1 MNKLPNHRSY
11 LVDHGR
17 DIIVI
22 FVLIILF
29 SLLLEQT
36 IRFYLFG
43 SDSLSYHKMKSVG
56 SMGYTGYLK
65 GSSIP
70 QVVYEFKPNIDS
82 YFKLVSFK
90 TNSRGLR
97 DREYSVEKPPN
108 TFRVAVIG
116 GSFTVPAG
124 VEIEDAFHTLLED
137 RLNRESP
144 SLDYEFINFGVS
156 GYRIN
161 NKIATLIY
169 KALEYKPDLVLF
181 VLDSSQFTEED
192 VEKYFPKRRKNY
204 FFQSFTYKLI
214 SNNKLFKLNNKKDEE
229 FINEHLRQLNKFD
242 TDLQKLSEISEEYK
256 IPICVVVLD
265 QDYSHLGLG
274 KEIESLV
281 KKNNLFFSSTVPAF
295 KNTNFED
302 LAIYQIDY
310 HPNAEANQIFAQ
322 AIYNDLKEQSL
333 LKKE

>member
-1 MNKLPNHRSY
+1 MNTSPNHRSY
-11 LVDHGR
+11 LVGHGR

-22 FVLIILF
+22 VILVVLF

-43 SDSLSYHKMKSVG
+43 SDSFSYQKMKSVG
-56 SMGYTGYLK
+56 SMSYTGYQK
-65 GSSIP
+65 ESSIP
-70 QVVYEFKPNIDS
+70 QIVYEFKPNIDS
-82 YFKLVSFK
+82 YFKLVGFK
-90 TNSRGLR
+90 TNSKGLR

-116 GSFTVPAG
+116 SSFTVPVG

-137 RLNRESP
+137 RLNRES
-144 SLDYEFINFGVS
+144 SVLDYEFINFGVS

-161 NKIATLIY
+161 NKIATLKY
-169 KALEYKPDLVLF
+169 KALDYKPDLVLF
-181 VLDSSQFTEED
+181 ILDGSQFTEGD
-192 VEKYFPKRRKNY
+192 ISKYLTKRRKNN
-204 FFQSFTYKLI
+204 FFWSFTYRLI

-229 FINEHLRQLNKFD
+229 FINEHLRQLNKLD
-242 TDLQKLSEISEEYK
+242 TDLQELSEISEEYK
-256 IPICVVVLD
+256 IPVCVVVLD
-265 QDYSHLGLG
+265 HDYSHYGLS
-274 KEIESLV
+274 KKIESLV

-302 LAIYQIDY
+302 LTIFQIDY
-310 HPNAEANQIFAQ
+310 HPNAEANRIFAQ
-322 AIYNDLKEQSL
+322 AIYNDLKEQLL